1 MREDEVEGS
10 DKAMS
15 DEAAKQH
22 LSDDADEEII
32 RDVSQ
37 KPVMR
42 SRSHSQQPSEI
53 DYFASTGATTSR

>member
-1 MREDEVEGS
+1 MREGEEIEGS

-32 RDVSQ
+32 RQVSN
-37 KPVMR
+37 
-42 SRSHSQQPSEI
+42 
-53 DYFASTGATTSR
+53 